1 MGLFTLHNFC
11 VSLHFLKLE
20 LDSKSR
26 FPIFQRVLVLTLS
39 WLMNN
44 PKSLNSILYSKYPFF
59 NSRQP
64 YHYVPLSQCLNHKT
78 TLSPPPP
85 FLILFQHAV
94 PAYIHIKQQ
103 FSFSFHW
110 NLYSSRKCICLLKIC
125 KILKFEIDF
134 FT

>member
-26 FPIFQRVLVLTLS
+26 FPIFQMVLVLTVS
-39 WLMNN
+39 WLMNT

-64 YHYVPLSQCLNHKT
+64 YHYVPLSQCLNHKP
-78 TLSPPPP
+78 TLSPPPSLLP
-85 FLILFQHAV
+85 ACGSRIYTYKTTVFFLISLKSVLIVFWKYV
-94 PAYIHIKQQ
+94 KYWNSKFI
-103 FSFSFHW
+103 FS
-110 NLYSSRKCICLLKIC
+110 I
-125 KILKFEIDF
+125 
-134 FT
+134 

>member
-26 FPIFQRVLVLTLS
+26 FPIFQMVLVLTVS
-39 WLMNN
+39 WLMNT

-78 TLSPPPP
+78 TLPPPP
-85 FLILFQHAV
+85 SFLHSSMRFPHIYILNNNFLSHFIEICT
-94 PAYIHIKQQ
+94 Y
-103 FSFSFHW
+103 
-110 NLYSSRKCICLLKIC
+110 CLLKIC
-125 KILKFEIDF
+125 KILKFEIYF
-134 FT
+134 FTLN